1 MTNLPFVE
9 GFMPLQ
15 MLLELAG
22 LGLVLSVLSF
32 LLGRAGHPVNRFSK
46 ALILFF
52 TIVFYLKF
60 RVYPP
65 MPFSVLAIYSF
76 VALIAILLWASSSEQ
91 YWQEFQQPIIN
102 VLDGITPLHKGLRA
116 FFLVA
121 IPVCAWGFAYESFVP
136 WASRDVDDPVELR
149 TVMPAPPR
157 WFTIHGKRFEYPI
170 MQNPYRVN
178 RQGIYDFKYTRELGV
193 EWSMGR
199 IMKPH
204 ANPWEPKG
212 DPYLTAIRE
221 GGRIYFQEC
230 ILCHGANLNARG
242 IFSPAFNPI
251 PTNFT
256 DPGTIAQIQEIYA
269 FWRTA
274 SGGISLPKE
283 GFPWAST
290 QPRME
295 EHLST
300 DDIWKV
306 VLFTYWH
313 TGWEPRTWD

>member
-1 MTNLPFVE
+1 
-9 GFMPLQ
+9 MPLQ

-22 LGLVLSVLSF
+22 LMLIFSGLSVL
-32 LLGRAGHPVNRFSK
+32 LTRAGRPVGRFFK
-46 ALILFF
+46 ALTLLFALF
-52 TIVFYLKF
+52 LYLKF

-65 MPFSVLAIYSF
+65 MPFSVLATYTVVS
-76 VALIAILLWASSSEQ
+76 LLAILLWASSSEQ
-91 YWQEFQQPIIN
+91 YWQEFRQPIIN
-102 VLDGITPLHKGLRA
+102 VLDGITPLHKSLRA
-116 FFLVA
+116 FFLIA

-136 WASRDVDDPVELR
+136 WASRDVDDPVFLR
-149 TVMPAPPR
+149 TVGPAPPAS
-157 WFTIHGKRFEYPI
+157 FKLHGKVI
-170 MQNPYRVN
+170 TLQTSQNPYRVN
-178 RQGIYDFKYTRELGV
+178 REGQYDFKYTRELGV

-199 IMKPH
+199 LMKPH

-212 DPYLTAIRE
+212 DPYLTAVRE
-221 GGRIYFQEC
+221 GGKIYFQEC
-230 ILCHGANLNARG
+230 VLCHGGNLNGRG
-242 IFSPAFNPI
+242 IVSGAFQPYA
-251 PTNFT
+251 TNFT
-256 DPGTIAQIQEIYA
+256 DPGTIAQLQEAYV

-274 SGGISLPKE
+274 TGGINIPWE

-290 QPRME
+290 MPRME